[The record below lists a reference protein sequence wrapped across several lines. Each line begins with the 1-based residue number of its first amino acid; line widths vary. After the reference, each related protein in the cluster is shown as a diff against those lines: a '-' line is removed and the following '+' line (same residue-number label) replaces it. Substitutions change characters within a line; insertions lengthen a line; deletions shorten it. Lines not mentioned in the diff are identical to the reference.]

1 MFLIEDESTD
11 FKIDKIIELMK
22 ASNYTIL
29 LSGAGMSTASGIPD
43 FRSETGLYTKYPSDV
58 LSRSYFYNKTD
69 LFYEAFHD
77 KFSAIL
83 NAEPN
88 EGHNIIAKWQHED
101 IMKFISTQNI
111 DGLHKRAIN
120 SMNIDIEEKVL
131 LSNKI
136 NEIHGTI
143 ETFTLKAR
151 GKKHKLKLEDVLT
164 QDGKIEYRR
173 KVDGSNTNF
182 IVKPDVVLFG
192 EQPIGYGKVSK
203 MVKEKADLMI
213 VVGTSL
219 EVYPFAYLPT
229 LMRNGKY
236 VVIINKTPINLERRN
251 TIQINEDI
259 GEILIKLDKR
269 LHE

>member
-1 MFLIEDESTD
+1 MEDETINV
-11 FKIDKIIELMK
+11 KIDKIVELMK

-29 LSGAGMSTASGIPD
+29 LSGAGVSTSSGIPD

-69 LFYEAFHD
+69 LFYEAFHE
-77 KFSAIL
+77 KFSTIL

-88 EGHNIIAKWQHED
+88 EGHNIIAKWQCED
-101 IMKFISTQNI
+101 IINFISTQNI
-111 DGLHKRAIN
+111 DGLHKKAISSMGINVEKKDLLKN
-120 SMNIDIEEKVL
+120 S
-131 LSNKI
+131 I

-151 GKKHKLKLEDVLT
+151 GKKNKLKLADVLNSE
-164 QDGKIEYRR
+164 GKITYRR
-173 KVDGSNTNF
+173 QVDGAVGTYL
-182 IVKPDVVLFG
+182 VKPDVVLFG
-192 EQPIGYGKVSK
+192 EQPLGYGKVSEI
-203 MVKEKADLMI
+203 VKKKADLMI

-229 LMRNGKY
+229 LMRHSKH
-236 VVIINKTPINLERRN
+236 VVIINKTPINLQRGYTVE
-251 TIQINEDI
+251 INEDI
-259 GEILIKLDKR
+259 NEVLKIIDSK

>member
-1 MFLIEDESTD
+1 MFLMEDESLD
-11 FKIDKIIELMK
+11 VKINKVVELMK

-43 FRSETGLYTKYPSDV
+43 FRSETGLYSKYPDDV

-77 KFSAIL
+77 KFLAIL

-88 EGHNIIAKWQHED
+88 QGHSTIAKWQHED
-101 IMKFISTQNI
+101 IIKFISTQNI
-111 DGLHKRAIN
+111 DGLHRKAIN
-120 SMNIDIEEKVL
+120 LMDICIEEKSL
-131 LSNKI
+131 LNDKI

-151 GKKHKLKLEDVLT
+151 GKKQTLSLADVLNS
-164 QDGKIEYRR
+164 DGKIDYRR
-173 KVDGSNTNF
+173 EVDGGSGKYL
-182 IVKPDVVLFG
+182 VKPDVVLFG

-203 MVKEKADLMI
+203 IVKEKADLMI

-219 EVYPFAYLPT
+219 EVYPFAYIPT
-229 LMRNGKY
+229 LMRRGKY
-236 VVIINKTPINLERRN
+236 VVIINKTPIKLQRGY
-251 TIQINEDI
+251 TIEINENINEVLSIIDR
-259 GEILIKLDKR
+259 K